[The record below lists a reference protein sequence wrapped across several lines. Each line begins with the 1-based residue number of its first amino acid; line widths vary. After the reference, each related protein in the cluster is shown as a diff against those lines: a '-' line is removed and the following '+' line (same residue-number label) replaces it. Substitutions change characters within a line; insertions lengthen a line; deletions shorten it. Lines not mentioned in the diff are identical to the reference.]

1 MLYARPPASPLAAC
15 SASGHAC
22 AMISEQPIA
31 HDATVAD
38 SAADTAHIRVYCGA
52 DRSQQLAFR
61 VLADSIRRHA
71 SRPVQIRS
79 IDNGDA
85 PAVADPRH
93 APYTEFSFARF
104 AIPELAERHGRAIY
118 LDSDMLVFHDIAE
131 LWDAPMEGAQVAIE
145 IGSRSDPA
153 QTAHARNRH
162 AAVMLLD
169 CAELDWEVADIVG
182 GLGTRYDYNALMTL
196 DPVLPDGALREVIPR
211 GWNALD
217 RFDPECT
224 RLLHF
229 TEIRT
234 QPWVATTHPHGALWV
249 HAVRRM
255 LDEGSLSREEIE
267 GEIVAGY
274 VRPSLAI
281 ELGLRDAGD
290 VDAKDP
296 TSLAQFDRSRD
307 FVAHRALLARF
318 GQRKR
323 AIARASR
330 DVASTR
336 TPAFAWW
343 HRLIYRLRYGKD

>member
-1 MLYARPPASPLAAC
+1 
-15 SASGHAC
+15 
-22 AMISEQPIA
+22 MIS
-31 HDATVAD
+31 ATPAAAAATASD
-38 SAADTAHIRVYCGA
+38 SAEGRESIRVYCGA
-52 DRSQQLAFR
+52 DRSQQLAFL
-61 VLADSIRRHA
+61 VLADSIRRHTRRA
-71 SRPVQIRS
+71 IEIRS

-104 AIPELAERHGRAIY
+104 AIPELAGRRGRAIY
-118 LDSDMLVFHDIAE
+118 LDSDMLVFADIGE
-131 LWDAPMEGAQVAIE
+131 LWDTPMQGVQVAIE
-145 IGSRSDPA
+145 IGSRSDVA

-169 CAELDWEVADIVG
+169 CAALEWDVAEIVG
-182 GLGTRYDYNALMTL
+182 GLGHRYDYNTLMTL
-196 DPVLPDGALREVIPR
+196 DPVLPVDALREAIAR
-211 GWNALD
+211 GWNDLD
-217 RFDPECT
+217 RFDPGAT

-249 HAVRRM
+249 AAVRRM
-255 LDEGSLSREEIE
+255 LEEGSLSRAQIE

-281 ELGLRDAGD
+281 ELGLRDAEGVNAED
-290 VDAKDP
+290 SE
-296 TSLAQFDRSRD
+296 SLADFDRKRG

-323 AIARASR
+323 AIARAAR
-330 DVASTR
+330 DTACAHA
-336 TPAFAWW
+336 PALAWW
-343 HRLIYRLRYGKD
+343 YRLRYRLRHGAE